1 MHLTVIVQFLIL
13 DDGIFDVEINTTSMT
28 MGATGN
34 PNITRLAS
42 LQERKKHIEDSLA
55 KCNQEL
61 KEICLQVLVIFIC
74 FLSVNDVRQI

>member
-1 MHLTVIVQFLIL
+1 
-13 DDGIFDVEINTTSMT
+13 MT

-61 KEICLQVLVIFIC
+61 KQICLQVIVISIV
-74 FLSVNDVRQI
+74 FLISE